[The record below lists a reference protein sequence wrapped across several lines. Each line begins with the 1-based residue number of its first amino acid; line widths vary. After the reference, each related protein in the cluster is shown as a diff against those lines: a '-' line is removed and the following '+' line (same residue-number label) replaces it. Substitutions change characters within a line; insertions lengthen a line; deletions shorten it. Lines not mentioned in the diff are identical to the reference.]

1 MSVDLTAGPA
11 CPIPLDRYP
20 VVTMAHGGGGR
31 LMNDLIQQMFVH
43 AFDNPI
49 LASRHDS
56 AELQVDGGRVA
67 MTTDSFVVR
76 PLFFPGGDI
85 GSLSVY
91 GTVND
96 LVMAGARPEYLS
108 LGLILEEGFP
118 MESLWRVIH
127 SIRQAA
133 RRVGVD
139 IVTGDTKVV
148 ERGKGDGVY
157 INTTGVGVIEH
168 DLRIAPAAVKPGD
181 AVIVSGDLGR
191 HGTAIMAQREGL
203 EFETR
208 IVSDCAP
215 LVDSVM
221 SLLDAGITIHCLRD
235 MTRGGLAAA
244 AHEICSASQTS
255 MELDEEA
262 IPVLED
268 VRGAC
273 ELLGLDAIHV
283 ANEGRFLAILP
294 EPGAERALEIL
305 HGDPQTEGACIV
317 GRIGPREAFAVS
329 LKTQLGQLRVV
340 DLPSGEQLPRIC

>member
-1 MSVDLTAGPA
+1 
-11 CPIPLDRYP
+11 
-20 VVTMAHGGGGR
+20 
-31 LMNDLIQQMFVH
+31 MNDLIQQMFVH
-43 AFDNPI
+43 AFDNPF
-49 LASRHDS
+49 LAARHDS
-56 AELQVDGGRVA
+56 AEFRPNGGRRFA

-96 LVMAGARPEYLS
+96 LVMSGARPKYLS

-133 RRVGVD
+133 LRVGVD

-148 ERGKGDGVY
+148 ENGKGDGVY

-168 DLRIAPAAVKPGD
+168 ALTISPAAVTPGD
-181 AVIVSGDLGR
+181 VVLVSGDLGR

-203 EFETR
+203 EFETE
-208 IVSDCAP
+208 ILSDCAP

-221 SLLDAGITIHCLRD
+221 GLLDKGITIHCLRD

-255 MELDEEA
+255 MELEEES

-283 ANEGRFLAILP
+283 ANEGRYLCILP
-294 EPGAERALEIL
+294 PVDAERAMEIL
-305 HGDPQTEGACIV
+305 RTDPETEGARIV
-317 GRIGPREAFAVS
+317 GRIGSREAFTVS